1 MLSVLDCSVVRTSW
15 TDVTSPRVSIGLP
28 KERAPIER
36 EKAKNERTR
45 EKSIA
50 NKECVE
56 GASDGSDMR

>member
-1 MLSVLDCSVVRTSW
+1 MLSVLDCSVIKTPW
-15 TDVTSPRVSIGLP
+15 TDVTSPRVSIGLL
-28 KERAPIER
+28 KERDPIER

-56 GASDGSDMR
+56 GANDRSGLR